1 MKEVGLMQNGRGRM
15 SMVSIVVPVYNVR
28 DYLEKCVKSVLAQ
41 TYEKWEMILVDDGS
55 TDGCREMCDA
65 LSAQDMRIRVIHKEN
80 GGLSDARNTGAKQA
94 EGKYLLFLDSDDTIA
109 PDMLAETV
117 SAAETYQS
125 DIVLFDY
132 KRVEESGGEEICTM
146 SLQEDCVMN
155 LRTHPEILLET
166 PSAWIRLFG
175 REFYVNSGLEF
186 PKGYKYE
193 DLGTTPK
200 LALLA
205 ERIVY
210 VKKPLYHYLIR
221 QGSIMTGTAC
231 RQSYRHRKQ
240 MVQGVVDYFKEQDQ
254 AETFA
259 KELEYLTLFH
269 MYFIPAKEML
279 YFNREEK
286 EYYIRKCREYTERK
300 FPDFRKNPYIQKRM
314 SKKEQLQFHLIDRK
328 LFWAVNLLS
337 LMRKHSDRRKNLR
350 KQ

>member
-1 MKEVGLMQNGRGRM
+1 
-15 SMVSIVVPVYNVR
+15 MVSIVVPVYNVR

-55 TDGCREMCDA
+55 TDGCGALCDA
-65 LSAQDMRIRVIHKEN
+65 LAAQDVRIRVIHKEN

-94 EGKYLLFLDSDDTIA
+94 DGEYLLFLDSDDTIA
-109 PDMLAETV
+109 PETLEETV
-117 SAAETYQS
+117 SAAKKYQS

-132 KRVEESGGEEICTM
+132 KRVEELGGEENCTM
-146 SLQEDCVMN
+146 DLPENCVMN
-155 LRTHPEILLET
+155 LRTHPEVLLET
-166 PSAWIRLFG
+166 PSAWIRLFR
-175 REFYVNSGLEF
+175 REFYVDSGLEF

-205 ERIVY
+205 ERIIY

-231 RQSYRHRKQ
+231 RQSYRHRKK
-240 MVQGVVDYFKEQDQ
+240 MVQGVLDYFKAQNQDVV
-254 AETFA
+254 FA

-279 YFNREEK
+279 YFNRAEK
-286 EYYIRKCREYTERK
+286 EYYIQKCREYTERK

-314 SKKEQLQFHLIDRK
+314 SRKEQFQFWLIDRK
-328 LFWAVNLLS
+328 LFWAVALLS
-337 LMRKHSDRRKNLR
+337 LMRKQVDRRKSLR
-350 KQ
+350 QR